1 MLTIFYSGFPLVDK
15 NNVHGENL
23 AANYGSGSWAA
34 VRSADTILSRWV
46 EDEAD
51 DPYPANGHLTQV
63 LWRPSKYVGCAE
75 ASAPDGGGLCHV
87 QVCRYAR
94 PGKLLCS
101 HNPKNGL
108 PSLILHPKIPQATV
122 TWTRSITA

>member
-1 MLTIFYSGFPLVDK
+1 MLTILLSGFPLVDK

-46 EDEAD
+46 ESEAD

-75 ASAPDGGGLCHV
+75 ASKPRNGGGMCHA

-94 PGKLLCS
+94 PGTFSDLTKYALVY
-101 HNPKNGL
+101 
-108 PSLILHPKIPQATV
+108 Q
-122 TWTRSITA
+122 